1 MDPQHWDKDTVV
13 QEQRGGIETGMSGI
27 VMKVYGIDKKL
38 FWDWNEGWGEGG
50 IWYAFS
56 PRDDPTG

>member
-1 MDPQHWDKDTVV
+1 MG
-13 QEQRGGIETGMSGI
+13 RGVERMGGKETGMSGI

-38 FWDWNEGWGEGG
+38 FWDWNGGVGGGG
-50 IWYAFS
+50 IWYAFP